1 MFARMLFSLILTGS
15 AFARETAAPSDQD
28 AASQKSATA
37 APQCLNFAP
46 AGKKAITKEDMP
58 KGMGE
63 PELVARLVYAETL
76 AANCPNKNQ
85 ELSEGIAAVI
95 LNRVRAFEEKGKDD
109 AYRRVVF
116 GKMQFAS
123 SLHFYSKAQWKAF
136 TCPTDQAFYRAVYET
151 VVKMNNG
158 ELKNGKYASATHYYL
173 HHHFEKF
180 QDQPWGR
187 KAKLVAHLGGNCL
200 GIYSLDKG
208 FLEAPY

>member
-1 MFARMLFSLILTGS
+1 MFTQMLFSLILTGS
-15 AFARETAAPSDQD
+15 ALARETAAPSNQD
-28 AASQKSATA
+28 AAPQDSATA

-58 KGMGE
+58 TGMGE
-63 PELVARLVYAETL
+63 LELVARLVYAETL
-76 AANCPNKNQ
+76 AANCPDKNQ
-85 ELSEGIAAVI
+85 EMSEGIAAVI
-95 LNRVRAFEEKGKDD
+95 LNRVRAFEERGKAD

-123 SLHFYSKAQWKAF
+123 SLHFYSNAQWKAF
-136 TCPTDQAFYRAVYET
+136 TCPTDQAFYRSVYET

-158 ELKNGKYASATHYYL
+158 ELKNAKYASGTHYYL
-173 HHHFEKF
+173 HHHFKRF

-187 KAKLVAHLGGNCL
+187 NAKLVVHLGGNCL

>member
-1 MFARMLFSLILTGS
+1 MVAKMLFGLILFGA
-15 AFARETAAPSDQD
+15 AFAGDAAAGSDQH
-28 AASQKSATA
+28 AASQNPATP

-46 AGKKAITKEDMP
+46 AGKRAITKEDIP
-58 KGMGE
+58 KGMGDL
-63 PELVARLVYAETL
+63 ELVARLAYAETL
-76 AANCPNKNQ
+76 AANCPDKNQ

-136 TCPTDQAFYRAVYET
+136 TCPTDQAFYRTVYMT
-151 VVKMNNG
+151 VVQMNNG
-158 ELKNGKYASATHYYL
+158 ELKNRKYASATHYYL
-173 HHHFEKF
+173 HNHFEKF

-187 KAKLVAHLGGNCL
+187 EAKLVANLGGNCV
-200 GIYSLDKG
+200 GVYSLDKG
-208 FLEAPY
+208 FLHAPY